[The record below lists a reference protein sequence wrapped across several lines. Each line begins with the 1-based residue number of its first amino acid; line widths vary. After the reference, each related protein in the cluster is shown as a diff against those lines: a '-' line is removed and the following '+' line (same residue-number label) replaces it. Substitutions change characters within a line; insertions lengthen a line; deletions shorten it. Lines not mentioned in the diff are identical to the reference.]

1 MTPRKLFGWHTCGKV
16 DVEIPRLRQGVVSWL
31 HSVRGLRE
39 KSGERDPCVSVNN
52 ETYWDIVFFF
62 WNSNASQNK
71 RKGDFIALFQVVRG
85 FASNLEVGAV
95 WAAQDFPGIWKSRRL
110 KFIAVK
116 MQIANLQTTS
126 NIIKQLQL
134 PKPNLYYCI
143 FFLVVVMMHLWH
155 ALDIFGFGQAEKQQ
169 WESQAQVLC
178 TVMACRDLGVASFE
192 RWPSNPR
199 WKKFRKLH
207 DEAWLHKVIRMDL
220 HNLQIK
226 FTIGCWFILV
236 HVGSCWHVGSLV
248 TFGKFPQ
255 ELRGETRELRRRL
268 EGLEVGSGTDLRP
281 GNMWNSREMS
291 GKFNDTSQISR
302 IQT

>member
-1 MTPRKLFGWHTCGKV
+1 
-16 DVEIPRLRQGVVSWL
+16 
-31 HSVRGLRE
+31 
-39 KSGERDPCVSVNN
+39 
-52 ETYWDIVFFF
+52 
-62 WNSNASQNK
+62 
-71 RKGDFIALFQVVRG
+71 
-85 FASNLEVGAV
+85 
-95 WAAQDFPGIWKSRRL
+95 
-110 KFIAVK
+110 
-116 MQIANLQTTS
+116 
-126 NIIKQLQL
+126 
-134 PKPNLYYCI
+134 
-143 FFLVVVMMHLWH
+143 
-155 ALDIFGFGQAEKQQ
+155 
-169 WESQAQVLC
+169 
-178 TVMACRDLGVASFE
+178 
-192 RWPSNPR
+192 
-199 WKKFRKLH
+199 
-207 DEAWLHKVIRMDL
+207 VIRMDL